1 MGLATLKDYLSD
13 WTLDGRTR
21 SHVADTVLALAE
33 TSIRIS
39 ELVARGSLGGRLG
52 QIVSK
57 AGEFDEQKEID
68 LLTNGM
74 IAEALKAAGGQP
86 RRIRMDQ
93 TAQPIENVSARQ

>member
-68 LLTNGM
+68 LLTNG
-74 IAEALKAAGGQP
+74 
-86 RRIRMDQ
+86 
-93 TAQPIENVSARQ
+93 